1 MSVVLKCRMGERLFH
16 VEILRKTAKTKTWR
30 LRKKKAR
37 MTTKNTR
44 FNQGLFYGLEYR

>member
-30 LRKKKAR
+30 LKKK
-37 MTTKNTR
+37 KGKDDNKKH
-44 FNQGLFYGLEYR
+44 